1 MSHLISDIET
11 FREYVKVNVNTNI
24 SVLTPSIA
32 EAERRYIIPLIS
44 KGLYDDLLAYV
55 DGSDESNE
63 TFNELLEQVQ
73 IPLAN
78 LAFWLYIPSGNVMID
93 DAGIHVLKNDNYSPA
108 SQFRIEDLKE
118 SVATAGFDALDNLL
132 EFFEE
137 NKDEFADWTA
147 SDSYTIFHE
156 LMLSTAKEFSKHY
169 NINNSRRTFLAIRH
183 IIKHVQETFVK
194 KVLGDELYEEL
205 LEQLTSDGSDTI
217 STENET
223 LLRYIHPAIAYLTIA
238 DATIELPLEFRGN
251 GIIINA
257 MDSTM
262 ENALTR
268 TPAESTRLQTICTK
282 AKEKGSDYLKRLD
295 TWLKANAGD
304 YPLYVVPDETDNTY
318 FENKSTRKGYFT

>member
-44 KGLYDDLLAYV
+44 KGLYDDLIDYIE
-55 DGSDESNE
+55 GSNESNA
-63 TFNELLEQVQ
+63 TMNALLAQIQ

-108 SQFRIEDLKE
+108 SQFRVEDLKE

-132 EFFEE
+132 EFLEE
-137 NKDEFADWTA
+137 NKDEFPDWTA

-194 KVLGDELYEEL
+194 KVLGDELYDEII
-205 LEQLTSDGSDTI
+205 EQLEGSTDDL
-217 STENET
+217 TELNAT

-268 TPAESTRLQTICTK
+268 TPAENTRLQTICAK

-295 TWLKANAGD
+295 TWLKANADD